1 MKRILALTAL
11 SLGIASSAIA
21 QSNPYNLRT
30 GKLPN
35 GLTYYICPT
44 EYTPGEVHLYLLQN
58 VGGILEADNQQGMAH
73 FLEHIAFNPTKN
85 FPKGV
90 MNYLLQSGLN
100 TFDAKTGINE
110 TRYQINSI
118 PTNDKGKV
126 DSTMLVLKDWVDG
139 VQITPEAVN
148 KERAIVLEEWR
159 QRAGVNRRITDAIA
173 PYIYNNSAYSFR
185 NTIGS
190 EEGLKSYSAKDI
202 QAFYNEWYKPELQS
216 VMIIGDIKPE
226 EYEAK
231 LIKLFTAK
239 GKSKKQLTRTD
250 VQIPD
255 NKEPLYYRFID
266 AANPSTSFG
275 IYQRISVPPQGGSV
289 NHTAKNLYQQIFNRV
304 VARRISA
311 LRNEGKEEFIA
322 STASYSPLVRAYD
335 QVAWDVVP
343 YPGKGLQALKQT
355 LALRE
360 QLRREGITE
369 EEFQGEVSK
378 MIEDVKALLEEK
390 DIAAPD
396 NLMDL
401 FKQNFLYNAP
411 IRSLREEVSSTYEA
425 LAEMEREDVNAWI
438 KTILDDNNL
447 AFITFTS
454 NADELNIS
462 LDEFKKLLS
471 DVKSEPVLKLSS
483 PKSID
488 KLIDKPIKAG
498 TIKSEKIIK
507 ELDSKEWTLSNGA
520 KLFYRYTPELKGEF
534 YFAASREG
542 GRSVVTPQDIPA
554 YTAMQS
560 LIMKGGLGAYNRN
573 DLHAWLQDK
582 QVDLNISLENYTD
595 GFGGN
600 AKSKDAKSFFEYLHA
615 VLTQQNF
622 TEEGLNKYKA
632 LQKYLY
638 TTRMQTPRGQV
649 DDSIKKT
656 LYPVSEVNPDENL
669 AYFDKIANKDII
681 RLFNE
686 HLLSTGAYTYCIV
699 GDIPELEAKK
709 LVTEYLASLPQTTVS
724 KGKTYNLDFTAPD
737 ENITRE
743 FTADLEGDVGEVEIS
758 FAKTDKLSD
767 KEEIAVPVLETLLQ
781 MRLFD
786 ELREKEQGVYS
797 IGVQVRYEQQP
808 QASETIS
815 IHFNTQR
822 ENVDRMK
829 AKAYDVLRE
838 IVEGKVS
845 EQNFKQALI
854 PHATQVEDIALT
866 PKDNPMLWLV
876 YLNSY
881 AETGKVPNL
890 SQKANAVHT
899 EDLTLQDIVAL
910 AKKLT
915 IGAKKRDIVVKSLP
929 REAGQLHH

>member
-126 DSTMLVLKDWVDG
+126 DSTMLILKDWVDG

-343 YPGKGLQALKQT
+343 FPGK
-355 LALRE
+355 
-360 QLRREGITE
+360 
-369 EEFQGEVSK
+369 
-378 MIEDVKALLEEK
+378 
-390 DIAAPD
+390 
-396 NLMDL
+396 
-401 FKQNFLYNAP
+401 
-411 IRSLREEVSSTYEA
+411 
-425 LAEMEREDVNAWI
+425 
-438 KTILDDNNL
+438 
-447 AFITFTS
+447 
-454 NADELNIS
+454 
-462 LDEFKKLLS
+462 
-471 DVKSEPVLKLSS
+471 
-483 PKSID
+483 
-488 KLIDKPIKAG
+488 
-498 TIKSEKIIK
+498 
-507 ELDSKEWTLSNGA
+507 
-520 KLFYRYTPELKGEF
+520 
-534 YFAASREG
+534 
-542 GRSVVTPQDIPA
+542 
-554 YTAMQS
+554 
-560 LIMKGGLGAYNRN
+560 
-573 DLHAWLQDK
+573 
-582 QVDLNISLENYTD
+582 
-595 GFGGN
+595 
-600 AKSKDAKSFFEYLHA
+600 
-615 VLTQQNF
+615 
-622 TEEGLNKYKA
+622 
-632 LQKYLY
+632 
-638 TTRMQTPRGQV
+638 
-649 DDSIKKT
+649 
-656 LYPVSEVNPDENL
+656 
-669 AYFDKIANKDII
+669 
-681 RLFNE
+681 
-686 HLLSTGAYTYCIV
+686 
-699 GDIPELEAKK
+699 
-709 LVTEYLASLPQTTVS
+709 
-724 KGKTYNLDFTAPD
+724 
-737 ENITRE
+737 
-743 FTADLEGDVGEVEIS
+743 
-758 FAKTDKLSD
+758 
-767 KEEIAVPVLETLLQ
+767 
-781 MRLFD
+781 
-786 ELREKEQGVYS
+786 
-797 IGVQVRYEQQP
+797 
-808 QASETIS
+808 
-815 IHFNTQR
+815 
-822 ENVDRMK
+822 
-829 AKAYDVLRE
+829 
-838 IVEGKVS
+838 
-845 EQNFKQALI
+845 
-854 PHATQVEDIALT
+854 
-866 PKDNPMLWLV
+866 
-876 YLNSY
+876 
-881 AETGKVPNL
+881 
-890 SQKANAVHT
+890 
-899 EDLTLQDIVAL
+899 
-910 AKKLT
+910 
-915 IGAKKRDIVVKSLP
+915 
-929 REAGQLHH
+929 